1 MKSTNCQYFTFMTNV
16 IFNIC
21 LLEYSRNSIHE
32 INSSVGH
39 AYIHAAGD
47 KQIVLLYNC
56 FRKYQKCIE

>member
-1 MKSTNCQYFTFMTNV
+1 MTYV

-39 AYIHAAGD
+39 VYINAAGD
-47 KQIVLLYNC
+47 KQIVLSFTIVFENIKSALNKITSY
-56 FRKYQKCIE
+56 